1 MNVPKLRFKEFTN
14 EWVKIDLFTSFEYFS
29 TNSLSREQLSDYGAI
44 KNIHYGDIHKKYG
57 NVVDVENDVATY
69 IKDAEQINKYEFC
82 CENDIIF
89 ADASED
95 YDGIGKAIE
104 LINVNEKLVSGLHTI
119 HARDKKQLF
128 SPMFKG
134 YYFNTPAIHNQIRI
148 LANGFKVF
156 GISKD
161 NINNLKVMIPS
172 KQEQE
177 KIAKLLSLLDKK
189 IELQTK
195 KIEALKLFK
204 KGLLNFFFENK
215 QPNVTIEN
223 CISYGK
229 AGGTPSSNI
238 KEYYDG
244 NIPFLSISDMTIQK
258 KYILKTEKSISQ
270 QGIKNSS
277 AWIVPK
283 NSIILSMYASYGL
296 IAINKIELATSQAM
310 FSMVVNSKNNIEY
323 IYYYLEFLYNNY
335 YYDRLVSIGTQ
346 ANLNTDKVKKIKI
359 YLPDVNSQNKISK
372 ILKLCDERID
382 YENKAEFELRKF
394 KQGLMQNMFV

>member
-1 MNVPKLRFKEFTN
+1 MRN
-14 EWVKIDLFTSFEYFS
+14 EQK
-29 TNSLSREQLSDYGAI
+29 
-44 KNIHYGDIHKKYG
+44 
-57 NVVDVENDVATY
+57 
-69 IKDAEQINKYEFC
+69 
-82 CENDIIF
+82 
-89 ADASED
+89 
-95 YDGIGKAIE
+95 
-104 LINVNEKLVSGLHTI
+104 
-119 HARDKKQLF
+119 
-128 SPMFKG
+128 
-134 YYFNTPAIHNQIRI
+134 
-148 LANGFKVF
+148 
-156 GISKD
+156 
-161 NINNLKVMIPS
+161 
-172 KQEQE
+172 
-177 KIAKLLSLLDKK
+177 KIAEILELLDKK

-204 KGLLNFFFENK
+204 KGLLNSFFQNK

-229 AGGTPSSNI
+229 AGGTPSSKN
-238 KEYYDG
+238 KDYYDG
-244 NIPFLSISDMTIQK
+244 NIPFLSISDMTSQK

-310 FSMVVNSKNNIEY
+310 FSMIVNSKNNIEY
-323 IYYYLEFLYNNY
+323 IYYYLEFLYNNNY
-335 YYDRLVSIGTQ
+335 YYRLVSIGTQ
-346 ANLNTDKVKKIKI
+346 ANLNADKVKKIKI